1 MTAVVQTVQK
11 VYTKVSLRTMR
22 IREEGNMQ
30 GGWQRGILTIHLYGD
45 IAWSSMEVTG
55 SYRNDAM
62 LRQVTE
68 AVQIKNT
75 DVGMRMN
82 DRAEWNMTRI
92 PRSVITT
99 GTWE

>member
-1 MTAVVQTVQK
+1 MEQHGGEMQTFLM
-11 VYTKVSLRTMR
+11 S
-22 IREEGNMQ
+22 
-30 GGWQRGILTIHLYGD
+30 
-45 IAWSSMEVTG
+45 VTG
-55 SYRNDAM
+55 SYMNDAM

>member
-1 MTAVVQTVQK
+1 MEQHGGEIQTFLM
-11 VYTKVSLRTMR
+11 S
-22 IREEGNMQ
+22 
-30 GGWQRGILTIHLYGD
+30 
-45 IAWSSMEVTG
+45 VTG

-75 DVGMRMN
+75 HVGMRMN